1 MATIRLRCQKCHGKF
16 SKPQGSRRIYCE
28 VCSPPRKPPLSM
40 RGPDPEV
47 PQTVGPIEAR
57 MLLDLEAV
65 DRAETVEGLLVLNMA
80 RDIDSG
86 RVAPAQKGIAGQ
98 RLLVLLGKALEGTKV
113 PEPDR
118 LDELAERRA
127 AREAS

>member
-1 MATIRLRCQKCHGKF
+1 VAAIRLRCQKCHTRF

-28 VCSPPRKPPLSM
+28 TCSPPRKPPVAM
-40 RGPDPEV
+40 RDVDQGASEG
-47 PQTVGPIEAR
+47 VGPIEAR

-65 DRAETVEGLLVLNMA
+65 DRAETVEGLLVLNLA

-98 RLLVLLGKALEGTKV
+98 RLLVLLGRALEGTKI

-118 LDELAERRA
+118 LDELSARRA
-127 AREAS
+127 SREAS